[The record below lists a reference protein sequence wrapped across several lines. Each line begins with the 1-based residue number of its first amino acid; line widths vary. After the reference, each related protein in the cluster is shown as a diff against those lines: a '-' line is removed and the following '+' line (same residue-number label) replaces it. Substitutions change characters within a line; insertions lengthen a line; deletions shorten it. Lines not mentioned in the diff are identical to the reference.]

1 MANLSNTQLEAL
13 LGRSLTARETANC
26 NSYLEIA
33 KAQLEE
39 LLCISLLQDSGER
52 TFTSR
57 YGYSTLFTG
66 IFTKVNSVTI
76 NGVVVDPS
84 TYHLAFFDDR
94 NKGFYNSI
102 VFNSK
107 LIGQD
112 VVVDA
117 NWSFDTMPSDLAQ
130 FLAQLFALSAK
141 KKVTGSIKSKR
152 VEDFS
157 ITYGDLTDMQQFVAD
172 NDLIMTKYGQCFIT
186 ETRHGSVCETHRIYG
201 CGYCI

>member
-1 MANLSNTQLEAL
+1 MAILSKLQLEAL
-13 LGRSLTARETANC
+13 LGRSLTARESANC

-39 LLCISLLQDSGER
+39 LLCINLLQESSER

-57 YGYSTLFTG
+57 NGYSTLFTG
-66 IFTKVNSVTI
+66 IFTKINSITI
-76 NGVVVDPS
+76 NGVVIDPS
-84 TYHLAFFDDR
+84 VYHLAFFNDR

-141 KKVTGSIKSKR
+141 KKTTGSIKSKR

-172 NDLIMTKYGQCFIT
+172 NDLVISKYGQCDIS
-186 ETRHGSVCETHRIYG
+186 ETRHGYVCGTHRIEN